1 MPTATYANRRGEL
14 ETYFD
19 RTAMEAWKRLTS
31 DAPVGRIRATVR
43 AGRERMRGQLMAWLP
58 ADLTGLRLLDAGC
71 GTGTLAMEAAMRGA
85 CVTAID
91 LSENLVGIARE
102 QAKLKELRGHI
113 DFRVGDMLDPAL
125 GEFDHIACMDSL
137 IHYECNDIVNALSQ
151 LTARC
156 STSVVFTFA
165 PHTRALAVMH
175 KIGKLFPR
183 SDRAPAIEPVREKQ
197 LHDKIRAETS
207 LADWQ
212 TWRSNRISSGFYK
225 SHAQELNRK

>member
-1 MPTATYANRRGEL
+1 MPTATYTSRRGEL

-43 AGRERMRGQLMAWLP
+43 AGREKMRNQLLSWLP
-58 ADLTGLRLLDAGC
+58 ADMTGLKLLDAVC
-71 GTGTLAMEAAMRGA
+71 GTGALAMEAAARGA
-85 CVTAID
+85 QVTAVD
-91 LSENLVGIARE
+91 LSENLVAIARE
-102 QAKLKELRGHI
+102 QAERTQLRGSI
-113 DFRVGDMLDPAL
+113 EFCVGDMLDPAL

-137 IHYECNDIVNALSQ
+137 IHYESRDIVSALSQ

-165 PHTRALAVMH
+165 PRTHALAAMH
-175 KIGKLFPR
+175 GIGKLFPR
-183 SDRAPAIEPVREKQ
+183 SDRAPSIEPVSQKQ
-197 LHDKIRAETS
+197 LHAEIRDEAS
-207 LADWQ
+207 LASWQ

-225 SHAQELNRK
+225 SQAQELNRR